1 MEFRILN
8 KNKDILDTYELPE
21 EKDRKAFQPINLTAE
36 RYDYTE
42 VHYPKPLIAR
52 CRYPV
57 SLAIAKTL
65 EEVTKEYIVHE
76 IENTYEKMFT
86 DNEQVLGT
94 TQFDSIKKQLDEF
107 VITAEIKHG
116 GDGMGEIKVWKEKSE
131 SPYLIKLFIIPF
143 ALSHVV
149 LILEMSH
156 MCYLMKMIQILF
168 MQQETF
174 CKLLLMRMISRHSQ
188 RYYIQ

>member
-1 MEFRILN
+1 MSDRQYMEEYRWMSEHGNSIFQPLTQVKNATLKYLPGFVEFRILN

-21 EKDRKAFQPINLTAE
+21 GKERKAFQPINLTAE

-42 VHYPKPLIAR
+42 VHYPKQLIAG

-57 SLAIAKTL
+57 SLAMAKTL
-65 EEVTKEYIVHE
+65 EEVTKEYVVHE
-76 IENTYEKMFT
+76 IDNTYEKVFT

-131 SPYLIKLFIIPF
+131 KPFSLFHLP
-143 ALSHVV
+143 
-149 LILEMSH
+149 
-156 MCYLMKMIQILF
+156 CLML
-168 MQQETF
+168 
-174 CKLLLMRMISRHSQ
+174 
-188 RYYIQ
+188 Y